1 MMKIAHNQPTQE
13 YLNECFR
20 YDPKTGHLFW
30 KVRPLHHFNSSHG
43 MNITNSQFSNHRAGT
58 LQSKGYVAVMV
69 NGKGYRAHRI
79 IWMMI
84 HGLFPPDELDHV
96 NHQRDDNRIENLRL
110 ATSQENKRNS
120 SISRR
125 NTSGVIGVCWDKR
138 RGKWK
143 AQIHGGGNRTIYLGD
158 FVDKLDAIKARET
171 ANKKYNFHANHGAT
185 I

>member
-1 MMKIAHNQPTQE
+1 MKIAHNQPTQE

-120 SISRR
+120 SISHWENARLKPR
-125 NTSGVIGVCWDKR
+125 LGGTNDGFTNKVDRLRLLGNGVVPQTAA
-138 RGKWK
+138 K
-143 AQIHGGGNRTIYLGD
+143 AWITLNERFYMRHVY
-158 FVDKLDAIKARET
+158 E
-171 ANKKYNFHANHGAT
+171 
-185 I
+185 